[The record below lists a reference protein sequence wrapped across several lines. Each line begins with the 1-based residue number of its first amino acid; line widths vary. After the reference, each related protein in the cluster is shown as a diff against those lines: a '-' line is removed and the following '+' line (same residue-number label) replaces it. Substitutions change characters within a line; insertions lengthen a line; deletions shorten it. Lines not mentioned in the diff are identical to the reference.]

1 MKARGFKPRAHESRA
16 ARALPGSRPVHR
28 RSSCSRHLC
37 LLILCLFPA
46 TSVAEVTSIADWT
59 CAKWTLRRSG
69 TGAAD
74 PPQMWLAGYLTGLST
89 GLRIDALAI
98 TDAEA
103 TFKWMDRFCIEHPDT
118 LLSTAGGLYF
128 KELLQRLPRSRAYQ
142 SRY

>member
-1 MKARGFKPRAHESRA
+1 M
-16 ARALPGSRPVHR
+16 
-28 RSSCSRHLC
+28 C
-37 LLILCLFPA
+37 LLSPP
-46 TSVAEVTSIADWT
+46 VAGEVTSIGDWT

-89 GLRIDALAI
+89 GLRVDALAI

-103 TFKWMDRFCIEHPDT
+103 SFEWMDRFCIEHPDT

-128 KELLQRLPRSRAYQ
+128 KELLERLPRSRAYQ
-142 SRY
+142 SSY